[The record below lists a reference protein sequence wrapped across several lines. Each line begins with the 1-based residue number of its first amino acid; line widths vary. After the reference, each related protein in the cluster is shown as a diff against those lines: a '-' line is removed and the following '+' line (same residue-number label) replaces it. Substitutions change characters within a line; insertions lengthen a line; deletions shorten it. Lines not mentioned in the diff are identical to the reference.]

1 MCVKFSGRWSL
12 GGLLLLLCVSG
23 VTQAAVALQRWQTA
37 QGATVMFV
45 ESHANPMVDV
55 QVDFD
60 AGTRRDTLAKPGV
73 SELTADLLDAGTRR
87 HDEEQLRGQ
96 LADLGAQFSTYA
108 QDESAGLRLRS
119 LTEPALLQPA
129 LALAAE
135 MLSTPTFPTAVLQ
148 REKQRSIEMLK
159 QQETKAEFLAER
171 TLSRLV
177 YPTHPYGN
185 DARLSE
191 TSLQSISR
199 ADLVTFW
206 RQHYQPQRAVVSI
219 VGDVSREQAQRL
231 AEQLLAGLPANGR
244 APQAIPAVPLAQT
257 EKELHL
263 RHAGS
268 QTHIAVGMAVLKRD
282 DPDYFPLV
290 VGNYILGGGGFDS
303 RLMKEVRDQRG
314 LTYGVSSEFEPLQQA
329 GPFTISLSTR
339 NEQAAQALQVV
350 RQTLQHY
357 VQDGPTA
364 AELEQAKANIIGS
377 FPLRFDSNR
386 KLLSYLAL
394 IGQYQL
400 PLTYLD
406 DYVRQVKS
414 VTVQQVH
421 EAWQRR
427 VNPAALHTVVV
438 GATQ

>member
-1 MCVKFSGRWSL
+1 M
-12 GGLLLLLCVSG
+12 
-23 VTQAAVALQRWQTA
+23 
-37 QGATVMFV
+37 
-45 ESHANPMVDV
+45 
-55 QVDFD
+55 
-60 AGTRRDTLAKPGV
+60 
-73 SELTADLLDAGTRR
+73 
-87 HDEEQLRGQ
+87 
-96 LADLGAQFSTYA
+96 
-108 QDESAGLRLRS
+108 
-119 LTEPALLQPA
+119 
-129 LALAAE
+129 
-135 MLSTPTFPTAVLQ
+135 
-148 REKQRSIEMLK
+148 
-159 QQETKAEFLAER
+159 
-171 TLSRLV
+171 
-177 YPTHPYGN
+177 
-185 DARLSE
+185 
-191 TSLQSISR
+191 
-199 ADLVTFW
+199 
-206 RQHYQPQRAVVSI
+206 
-219 VGDVSREQAQRL
+219 
-231 AEQLLAGLPANGR
+231 
-244 APQAIPAVPLAQT
+244 
-257 EKELHL
+257 
-263 RHAGS
+263 
-268 QTHIAVGMAVLKRD
+268 AVGMAVLKRD

-421 EAWQRR
+421 EARQRR